1 MTNAIFGRKVGM
13 TQVFSA
19 GGEARG
25 VTVVEAGPC
34 VVIQVK
40 TQERD
45 GYDAIQL
52 GYGQRKRVNDAL
64 KGHMKQLGQ
73 FRYLRE
79 VRVNDPNEYTVGQTL
94 GVDLFEEG
102 EIVDVV
108 GVSKGKGFAGGVKR
122 HHFSGGPKTHG
133 QSDRHRAPGS
143 IGSGT
148 TPGRVRKGLRMAGH
162 MGDEQVTVKNLRVF
176 DTDTSRN
183 VLLIEGSVPGGT
195 NGLLRIRKTGKMS
208 NEPRLERAAPPVA
221 EDEEA
226 PVEAEEAE
234 EATAEEPEAAEE
246 PAAEAEAAAAEPVA
260 EETPEAVA
268 EEAPAEEEPEEK
280 PE

>member
-1 MTNAIFGRKVGM
+1 MVNAIFGRKLGM

-25 VTVVEAGPC
+25 VSVVEAGPC
-34 VVIQVK
+34 VVVQVK

-52 GYGQRKRVNDAL
+52 GFGTAKRTNDAQ
-64 KGHMKQLGQ
+64 KGHMKQLGR
-73 FRYLRE
+73 FRHLRE
-79 VRVNDPNEYTVGQTL
+79 VRVDDANAYQVGQTL
-94 GVDLFEEG
+94 GADVFEEG
-102 EIVDVV
+102 DIVDVI
-108 GVSKGKGFAGGVKR
+108 GVSKGKGFAGGIKR
-122 HHFSGGPKTHG
+122 HHFHGGPKTHG
-133 QSDRHRAPGS
+133 QSDKGRSPGS

-176 DTDTSRN
+176 DTDTARN
-183 VLLIEGSVPGGT
+183 VLLIEGAVPGGT
-195 NGLLRIRKTGKMS
+195 NTLLRIRKTGRVS
-208 NEPRLERAAPPVA
+208 YEPKLVRPIAPVVEEEEPVAVEEPVA
-221 EDEEA
+221 E
-226 PVEAEEAE
+226 VE
-234 EATAEEPEAAEE
+234 
-246 PAAEAEAAAAEPVA
+246 

-268 EEAPAEEEPEEK
+268 EAAVEAETTEEPAAAAEEK